1 MILGW
6 LCESRPTRFNYEGGT
21 EMRRYLL
28 AAGVLS
34 MLILPAGLLAQEKNV
49 IVAEGDKL
57 PAVKVGDVIRISAS
71 GAAGR
76 TEISASVKGPAK
88 LVSTANVR
96 KFKDGKP
103 LIGAVTKE
111 FEIRD
116 RKSTRLNS
124 SHRCISYA

>member
-1 MILGW
+1 
-6 LCESRPTRFNYEGGT
+6 
-21 EMRRYLL
+21 MRRYLL
-28 AAGVLS
+28 ATGVLS

-57 PAVKVGDVIRISAS
+57 PTVKVGDVIRISGS

-111 FEIRD
+111 FEIRAQKRGKAVIKVNIKD
-116 RKSTRLNS
+116 VVENKTETKEYELE
-124 SHRCISYA
+124 IK

>member
-1 MILGW
+1 
-6 LCESRPTRFNYEGGT
+6 
-21 EMRRYLL
+21 MRRYLL
-28 AAGVLS
+28 ATGVLS

-57 PAVKVGDVIRISAS
+57 PTVKVGDVIRISAS
-71 GAAGR
+71 GAAGK

-111 FEIRD
+111 FEIRAQKRGKAVIKVNIKD
-116 RKSTRLNS
+116 VVENKTETKEYELE
-124 SHRCISYA
+124 IK